1 MAQINK
7 LISKGY
13 NKTSAVTKVLRKHKT
28 AFEDLFET
36 EILMMK
42 KVTRKK
48 VTSMRR
54 NLKSNL

>member
-28 AFEDLFET
+28 EFENLFET
-36 EILMMK
+36 EI
-42 KVTRKK
+42 TDDEE
-48 VTSMRR
+48 SDEE
-54 NLKSNL
+54 KSDNDEEESEN